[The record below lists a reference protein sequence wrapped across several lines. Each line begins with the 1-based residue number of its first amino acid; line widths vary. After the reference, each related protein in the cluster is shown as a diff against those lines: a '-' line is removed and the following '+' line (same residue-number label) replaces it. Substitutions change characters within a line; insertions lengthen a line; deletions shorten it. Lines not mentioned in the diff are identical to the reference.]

1 MKTFNNKI
9 RNTQEIVEANKCQY
23 ILQFQGEMRKK
34 DGMLMDEKN
43 ARMKVEQTLLN
54 CMERLTESEE
64 RLKRVEASSR
74 ENKNAL
80 GKVYK
85 CLSYSYIEKKK
96 LSSKLVWS
104 SKKLK

>member
-1 MKTFNNKI
+1 
-9 RNTQEIVEANKCQY
+9 
-23 ILQFQGEMRKK
+23 MRKK

-85 CLSYSYIEKKK
+85 CISYPYAERTVKHRINVLFSSYEQPIRISIFYNEIFVY
-96 LSSKLVWS
+96 LLFEF
-104 SKKLK
+104 

>member
-1 MKTFNNKI
+1 
-9 RNTQEIVEANKCQY
+9 
-23 ILQFQGEMRKK
+23 MRKK

-80 GKVYK
+80 GKVYM
-85 CLSYSYIEKKK
+85 
-96 LSSKLVWS
+96 
-104 SKKLK
+104 

>member
-1 MKTFNNKI
+1 
-9 RNTQEIVEANKCQY
+9 
-23 ILQFQGEMRKK
+23 
-34 DGMLMDEKN
+34 MDEKN

-85 CLSYSYIEKKK
+85 CISYSYIEKKK
-96 LSSKLVWS
+96 LTKCEPEIQAYFPEKLF
-104 SKKLK
+104 